1 MVGKSSLIWL
11 FCPLP
16 KYVINHI
23 PGLVPLFLIK
33 FKEESLEGCGA
44 FTTFGI
50 GNPQRGFCYFLSMN
64 SIFSHYIKTA
74 VFPACFVEMPS
85 SAEGKRAAFYL
96 AAEEYIASQF
106 PEDNYLFTWQVSPTV
121 VMGRNQVAHLELDL
135 DFCRSE
141 GIDVIRRKSGGGSI
155 FADQGNIMVSVVTG
169 KGSVEPLFAEY
180 AENVAECLCRLGAK
194 VSVAGRND
202 IVLDGGGKI
211 CGNAFYHLKDR
222 NIVHGTMLYDTN
234 FPLMMGALT
243 PDKAKLQSK
252 GVTSVKSRIS
262 LLKDQLQM
270 PVEQLRGALR
280 EQLTNRHIRLTE
292 DDVQYIKAIEADYY
306 DPVYIYGRSV
316 KADAV
321 IEGRV
326 KGCGN
331 IALHFTLKGSRIVD
345 VEVKGDYFALDDV
358 AAAFGRAFVEREYT
372 CDTLLGAV
380 ELHHPERSIR
390 GLEMEALAEMISD
403 AFHAQ

>member
-1 MVGKSSLIWL
+1 
-11 FCPLP
+11 
-16 KYVINHI
+16 
-23 PGLVPLFLIK
+23 
-33 FKEESLEGCGA
+33 
-44 FTTFGI
+44 
-50 GNPQRGFCYFLSMN
+50 MN
-64 SIFSHYIKTA
+64 NIFSHYTKTS

-96 AAEEYIASQF
+96 AAEEYLASQF

-135 DFCRSE
+135 DFCRAE

-155 FADQGNIMVSVVTG
+155 FADRGNIMVSVVTG
-169 KGSVEPLFAEY
+169 KGSVEPLFEEY
-180 AENVAECLCRLGAK
+180 AENVAQCLCRLGAK

-211 CGNAFYHLKDR
+211 CGNAFYHQKNR

-243 PDKAKLQSK
+243 PERAKLESK

-270 PVEQLRGALR
+270 QVDDVRAALR
-280 EQLTNRHIRLTE
+280 EQLTDRHIRLTE

-306 DPVYIYGRSV
+306 DPIYIYGRSA

-326 KGCGN
+326 PGCGHL
-331 IALHFTLKGSRIVD
+331 ALHFSLKGSRIEN

-358 AAAFGRAFVEREYT
+358 AAAFHRAFVDREYT
-372 CDTLLGAV
+372 CNTLIGAV
-380 ELHHPERSIR
+380 ELHHPERSVR
-390 GLEMEALAEMISD
+390 GLETEALADLISD
-403 AFHAQ
+403 AFRHE

>member
-1 MVGKSSLIWL
+1 M
-11 FCPLP
+11 
-16 KYVINHI
+16 
-23 PGLVPLFLIK
+23 
-33 FKEESLEGCGA
+33 
-44 FTTFGI
+44 
-50 GNPQRGFCYFLSMN
+50 GFCYLLAMN
-64 SIFSHYIKTA
+64 NLFSHYTKTS

-96 AAEEYIASQF
+96 AAEEYLASQF

-155 FADQGNIMVSVVTG
+155 FADKGNIMVSVVTG
-169 KGSVEPLFAEY
+169 NGSVEPLFAEY
-180 AENVAECLCRLGAK
+180 AENVAKCLCRLGAK
-194 VSVAGRND
+194 VSVSGRND

-211 CGNAFYHLKDR
+211 CGNAFYHRKDR

-234 FPLMMGALT
+234 YNLMTGALT

-252 GVTSVKSRIS
+252 GVTSVKSRVS

-270 PVEQLRGALR
+270 SVEEIREALR
-280 EQLTNRHIRLTE
+280 MQLTDRQLRLTE

-306 DPVYIYGRSV
+306 DPLYLYGHSA

-321 IEGRV
+321 IEGRIPD
-326 KGCGN
+326 CGN
-331 IALHFTLKGSRIVD
+331 LSLHFALKGSRIEE

-358 AAAFGRAFVEREYT
+358 DAAFRRAFVDRQFTRANLVE
-372 CDTLLGAV
+372 AV

-390 GLEMEALAEMISD
+390 GLDTDQLADLISTY
-403 AFHAQ
+403 FRS